1 MIKIIV
7 FVVAGFLLYKMIL
20 GDRNKKVAGKKE
32 QEPPIEESGE
42 MVKDPVCG
50 TYVSND
56 SPIRVKEGD
65 QVHHF
70 CSYECRD
77 AFLKQQEQDT

>member
-1 MIKIIV
+1 MIKILV
-7 FVVAGFLLYKMIL
+7 FVVAGFLLYKMIM
-20 GDRNKKVAGKKE
+20 GDRNKKVADKKK
-32 QEPPIEESGE
+32 QEPPIEETGE

-65 QVHHF
+65 QIHYF

-77 AFLKQQEQDT
+77 AFLKQQDS